1 MGRDGFSFS
10 EEPFD
15 NAKSQPVHAPEVAP
29 VDPTGWHPA
38 AGRPF
43 QSNLTLDWHKTFLF
57 VQFKQEKAQYSPLMD
72 KKPNMSAIAREAGV
86 GKATVSLAL
95 RNDPRLRAETR
106 ERVQEV
112 ARKMGYQANAVVS
125 NLMAQLRAS
134 RNPKFQAT
142 IGLLNASPARD
153 GLRVNFT
160 YRTWAAGLQ
169 QRCAELGYSLDE
181 FWLADPGMSPARL
194 KQTLRARN
202 IRGVV
207 VAGVLAHRE
216 LPPGLDNLWED
227 LACVVVG
234 IRPER
239 PAMHFACN
247 DQYSTAMHAAWE
259 IGRLGYRR
267 PALII
272 DPVIE
277 ENIDHRFTAGFAA
290 GWRAVD
296 ASAGIPYLPY
306 ERDGENAFPGWL
318 RKEEPD
324 VIVCT
329 HPEVKDWITRMG
341 WRVPADIG
349 LAHLDLTPEIEGWS
363 GMNQNNQAVGTFA
376 IDLVVGQLHRNETG
390 VPAHPKCMMTESHWV
405 PGSTLRS
412 NEAPKTIVRKR
423 ATKPVGTRLPG

>member
-1 MGRDGFSFS
+1 M
-10 EEPFD
+10 E
-15 NAKSQPVHAPEVAP
+15 
-29 VDPTGWHPA
+29 T
-38 AGRPF
+38 
-43 QSNLTLDWHKTFLF
+43 
-57 VQFKQEKAQYSPLMD
+57 
-72 KKPNMSAIAREAGV
+72 KPNMTAIAREAGV

-95 RNDPRLRAETR
+95 RNDPRLRPETR
-106 ERVQEV
+106 ERIQEV
-112 ARKMGYQANAVVS
+112 ARRMGYQANAVVS

-142 IGLLNASPARD
+142 IGLLNASSTRD
-153 GLRVNFT
+153 GLRLNFT

-181 FWLADPGMSPARL
+181 FWLWDPGMSPARL

-207 VAGVLAHRE
+207 VAGIFAHRE
-216 LPPGLDNLWED
+216 LPAELDILWQD

-239 PAMHFACN
+239 PTMHFACN

-259 IGRLGYRR
+259 IGRLGYKK

-277 ENIDHRFTAGFAA
+277 ENIDHRFTAGFAS
-290 GWRAVD
+290 GWRAINPTT
-296 ASAGIPYLPY
+296 SIPYLPF
-306 ERDGENAFPGWL
+306 ERGAEGVFPGWL
-318 RKEEPD
+318 SREEPD

-329 HPEVKDWITRMG
+329 HPEVRDWITRMG
-341 WRVPADIG
+341 WSVPSDIG

-363 GMNQNNQAVGTFA
+363 GMNQNNQAVGAFA

-390 VPAHPKCMMTESHWV
+390 VPSHPKCMMTESQWV
-405 PGSTLRS
+405 PGQTLRTS
-412 NEAPKTIVRKR
+412 EIPKPARRRRTI
-423 ATKPVGTRLPG
+423 KPKKAQVPAV